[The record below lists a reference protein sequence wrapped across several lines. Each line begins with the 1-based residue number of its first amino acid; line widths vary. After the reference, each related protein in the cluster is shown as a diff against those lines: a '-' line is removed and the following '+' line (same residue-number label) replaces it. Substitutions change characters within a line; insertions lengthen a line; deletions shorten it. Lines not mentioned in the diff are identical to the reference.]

1 MSEIKHVFR
10 TFTEFKLTFLSSIL
24 FICTTILWH
33 LPVESSYSSWARGV
47 QVTCHP
53 FELGSAELPSY
64 HARAG
69 RRRWSSWWC
78 FGTASVF
85 FLASQALHL
94 PPPPPLIEVFL
105 IVIVTWCGAL
115 WHRPPFVKHEKQRE
129 YFGTQRQ
136 GDFSFSKISKAG
148 GNAHSSSFGVIN
160 GSSKC
165 YPYFFR
171 WSMGPAWERRMEHDS
186 CSLKSLQSWKKHPLL
201 GFFFSHEAFLAQDSF
216 LIDAYTSGQLE
227 SLAVCLTMVGDF
239 WGHTG
244 ILFPDHLL

>member
-1 MSEIKHVFR
+1 MSEIKHFFR

-47 QVTCHP
+47 QVACHP

-94 PPPPPLIEVFL
+94 PPPPPLIDVFL

-115 WHRPPFVKHEKQRE
+115 WHRPPFIKHEKQRE
-129 YFGTQRQ
+129 YFGAQRQ

-165 YPYFFR
+165 YPFFLGEV
-171 WSMGPAWERRMEHDS
+171 WDLPERGGWNMIAAALRVS
-186 CSLKSLQSWKKHPLL
+186 
-201 GFFFSHEAFLAQDSF
+201 SHERNTLFWASSF
-216 LIDAYTSGQLE
+216 LMKP
-227 SLAVCLTMVGDF
+227 SLGRTLS
-239 WGHTG
+239 
-244 ILFPDHLL
+244 